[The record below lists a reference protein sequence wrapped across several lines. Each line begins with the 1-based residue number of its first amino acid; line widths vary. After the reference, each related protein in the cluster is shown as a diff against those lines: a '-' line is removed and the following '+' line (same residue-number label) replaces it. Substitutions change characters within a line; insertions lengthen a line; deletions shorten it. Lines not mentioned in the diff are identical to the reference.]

1 MLRLILFLCCLL
13 LAGIGLAALADM
25 PGGVTIH
32 LMGWQIETSLLFTF
46 FVLGLLIIAL
56 FFVFGVLSAVVN
68 FPRRFRRARYIDH
81 HERGLSVLTEAFAAL
96 AISDIATA
104 KKLTRRADSLLGSPP
119 ITHLLAAQLAR
130 LEGDG
135 SEATAHLK
143 PLLEHKETRFLA
155 ARGLLEQARKRGEMD
170 VAIAYA
176 EEAGH
181 IRPDSTFAAI
191 SLIDLYTHEQR
202 WQKAQAIINSAR
214 RHKALD
220 KTEARRYLALVD
232 YQHAQNLYAKED
244 YALAQRFAKA
254 AHKTLPDMVP
264 AALLLARCYHKLGQ
278 RRQIAGAI
286 ARTWKHAPHPSL
298 ALLLR
303 KLYMDESPA
312 RRLKRVE
319 SLAAT
324 NPDDIESQ
332 IAVAE
337 AALDDA
343 QFDKA
348 RNHLKIALSKQET
361 PRICKLMARLEEAQS
376 KSKEKADE
384 WLERAVKANIG
395 PSWTCE
401 NCKAITEKWS
411 LHCPECDGFDTI
423 SWQINRL
430 NFVDASRRAL
440 PSHPAD

>member
-1 MLRLILFLCCLL
+1 MLRLILFIACLL
-13 LAGIGLAALADM
+13 LAGMGLASLAEQ
-25 PGGVTIH
+25 PGAVEVEW
-32 LMGWQIETSLLFTF
+32 LGWQIHTSLLFVF
-46 FVLGLLIIAL
+46 FLISLLIIAL
-56 FFVFGVLSAVVN
+56 FLVYGVLSSIIN
-68 FPRRFRRARYIDH
+68 FPRRFRRSRQLVH

-96 AISDIATA
+96 AVSDIATA
-104 KKLTRRADSLLGSPP
+104 KKLTRRADGLLGSPP

-155 ARGLLEQARKRGEMD
+155 ARGLLEQARKNGEMD

-176 EEAGH
+176 EEAEH

-202 WQKAQAIINSAR
+202 WQKAQNIIAKAR
-214 RHKALD
+214 SHKALS
-220 KTEARRYLALVD
+220 KAEAKRYLALVD

-244 YALAQRFAKA
+244 YETALRFAKS
-254 AHKTLPDMVP
+254 AHKALPDMVP
-264 AALLLARCYHKLGQ
+264 AALLLARSHNRLGQ
-278 RRQIAGAI
+278 KRQVQPVIS
-286 ARTWKHAPHPSL
+286 RTWKVAAHPSL
-298 ALLLR
+298 ALLLK
-303 KLYMDESPA
+303 KLYMDETPA
-312 RRLKRVE
+312 RRLKRIE

-324 NPDDIESQ
+324 NPNDIESQ

-361 PRICKLMARLEEAQS
+361 PRICKLMARLEETQH

-401 NCKAITEKWS
+401 NCKSITEKWS
-411 LHCPECDGFDTI
+411 LHCPECDGFDSI

-430 NFVDASRRAL
+430 NFVDTARSIL
-440 PSHPAD
+440 PSHHSE